1 MRIEPEITIRVDAKG
16 LREIEI
22 NYRSSQD
29 RDVALRALADSTDAI
44 AALEDGAR
52 MLQSRFSGV

>member
-29 RDVALRALADSTDAI
+29 RDV
-44 AALEDGAR
+44 
-52 MLQSRFSGV
+52 SGV